1 MTSLKYINSKPIE
14 HFYLEEDGITYT
26 EKTPE
31 MKLKDG
37 LITTE
42 EYNKIIAEKRLN
54 EYHTKTDSTVIE
66 LMRAYLNKNIK
77 NLNKEEKHMLETIN
91 NKIAEIK
98 KENPKQE

>member
-1 MTSLKYINSKPIE
+1 MTGYINNKPIE

-37 LITTE
+37 LITIE
-42 EYNKIIAEKRLN
+42 EYNKITAEKRIN
-54 EYHTKTDSTVIE
+54 EYRTKTDNTVIE
-66 LMRAYLNKNIK
+66 LMRVYLNRNIK
-77 NLNKEEKHMLETIN
+77 NLNKEEKQMLETIN
-91 NKIAEIK
+91 NEIAEIK